1 MASTSPDIRVK
12 ECSNHY
18 RHSSRTKY
26 VDATPCLLFQR
37 VHREISSRPVCT
49 FFSSN
54 SERKYRHSPSQPSPR
69 LRKFTIFFERRFF
82 RPHPT
87 AAVTTATAQC
97 TKKTV
102 VKKYESDI
110 CQQVG
115 SWLRQSCPGNRST
128 RLYPAIRPQLNALH
142 STEAHFVCVRLP

>member
-1 MASTSPDIRVK
+1 MFESLPTFISDQIRRRNALLVISKGPPRNKLSTSL
-12 ECSNHY
+12 Y
-18 RHSSRTKY
+18 
-26 VDATPCLLFQR
+26 
-37 VHREISSRPVCT
+37 

-54 SERKYRHSPSQPSPR
+54 SKRKYRHSPSQPSPR